1 MKKIYLIFIFAV
13 LLGCAGLRNSQ
24 PVFDHTVIKQLNIKE
39 PSFSLI
45 VENDKKNYYLNQL
58 EDAFIKN
65 KITLYSEESQ
75 MTTSQTEG
83 KTHGV
88 AASNRGSFAFGAG
101 KSKSVSTEKTINVDN
116 TLATCIYI
124 LDCYNWTFKVILSET
139 RELIMKGRIQNALDQ
154 EVLRMYQKL
163 KSN

>member
-1 MKKIYLIFIFAV
+1 MKKIYWIFIFAV

-24 PVFDHTVIKQLNIKE
+24 PVFDHTVIKQLNTKE
-39 PSFSLI
+39 PSFTLV
-45 VENDKKNYYLNQL
+45 VENDKNNYYLNQI

-65 KITLYSEESQ
+65 KITVYSEESQ
-75 MTTSQTEG
+75 IATSQTKG

-88 AASNRGSFAFGAG
+88 AVNNRGSFAFGVG
-101 KSKSVSTEKTINVDN
+101 KSKSVSTEKTINIDK

-124 LDCYNWTFKVILSET
+124 FDCYNWTFKVILTES
-139 RELIMKGRIQNALDQ
+139 RELIMKGRIQNSFDQ
-154 EVLRMYQKL
+154 EVLSMYKKL